1 MTAAMIPTL
10 IIETAAPGEYSVTV
24 VDGDAEQSGFHA
36 GSIMSSIRHATILMP
51 KTQAFHIWFEH
62 VSIGTT
68 PAINMR
74 NDAETLANRLMIL
87 HGQFRG

>member
-1 MTAAMIPTL
+1 MIPTL

-51 KTQAFHIWFEH
+51 KTQAFHFWYEH

-68 PAINMR
+68 PAISMR
-74 NDAETLANRLMIL
+74 HDPETLANRRMLL
-87 HGQFRG
+87 HGQFAG